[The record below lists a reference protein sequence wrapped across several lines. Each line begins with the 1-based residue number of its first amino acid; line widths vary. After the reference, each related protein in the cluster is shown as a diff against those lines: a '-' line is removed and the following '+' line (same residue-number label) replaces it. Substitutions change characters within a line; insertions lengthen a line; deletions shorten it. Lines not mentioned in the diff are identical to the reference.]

1 MQKLK
6 VWGLTVLFLSACG
19 SGQTT
24 DERDCAYGTQTPTT
38 GIGIKINGGTYGGDE
53 VAQGIYLS
61 SALTVS
67 KVEVKLLRTASPT
80 HLIRASFQTDALTA
94 PSGTDV
100 GGSATQ
106 IVTDIDNTDGEWI
119 EFTLSSSAALT
130 ANTQYW
136 LVLRSMAA
144 QDTTNYVTW
153 MGNSQNPLTN
163 VLAMAETSTS
173 APAVWVASG
182 GGHTAL
188 TDLLVRFGCN

>member
-38 GIGIKINGGTYGGDE
+38 GIGIKINGGTYAGDE

-61 SALTVS
+61 NALTVS
-67 KVEVKLLRTASPT
+67 KLEVKLLRTASPT
-80 HLIRASFQTDALTA
+80 HFIRASFQTDNSSA

-100 GGSATQ
+100 GGYDTHDVSS
-106 IVTDIDNTDGEWI
+106 VNNTDGEWI
-119 EFTLSSSAALT
+119 EFTLTSSASLSAS
-130 ANTQYW
+130 TQYW
-136 LVLRSMAA
+136 LVLKSLAA

-153 MGNSQNPLTN
+153 MGNSANPLTN
-163 VLAMAETSTS
+163 VFAMARTNTSS
-173 APAVWVASG
+173 PATWVASG
-182 GGHTAL
+182 AGHTTS